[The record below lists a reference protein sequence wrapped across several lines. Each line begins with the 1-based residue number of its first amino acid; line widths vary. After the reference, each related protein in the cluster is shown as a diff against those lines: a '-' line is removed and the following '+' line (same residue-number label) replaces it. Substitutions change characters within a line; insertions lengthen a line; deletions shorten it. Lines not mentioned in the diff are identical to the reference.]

1 MINYKTYD
9 NYKKISSY
17 HYINFQNGAFNNF
30 KKNKIIIIFDL
41 KKIYGYIYLI
51 I

>member
-1 MINYKTYD
+1 MIDYKTYN

-17 HYINFQNGAFNNF
+17 HYINFQNGAFKIL

-41 KKIYGYIYLI
+41 KKIYGNIYLI